1 MEKNDKFVIF
11 KKLLIFGAKGV
22 GKTSLTSVIE
32 NNKFEEE
39 EGDDDEDEDYKGKYL
54 FIFITNFTFFYN
66 RCCLPKNSKRF

>member
-1 MEKNDKFVIF
+1 MKKFAKFVIF

-39 EGDDDEDEDYKGKYL
+39 EDDEDEAYKGKYL
-54 FIFITNFTFFYN
+54 FIFKIIFYFFNY
-66 RCCLPKNSKRF
+66 RCCL